1 MAQDNG
7 TLYVCIYLFDQFSE
21 ATLNRILIQRFPNV
35 SVDELRNHV
44 CDDRVFADIASD
56 QIPLEISLS
65 IRLGLNEAQT
75 EQIKRDNPTEREK
88 VIAMFRKWNHMKGSD
103 ATYYSLIIAFIED
116 GNRNTAE
123 FVIERFM
130 HYCLYQYDI
139 KCKSK
144 GTIIIIIF

>member
-1 MAQDNG
+1 MY
-7 TLYVCIYLFDQFSE
+7 LLIYDQFLE
-21 ATLNRILIQRFPNV
+21 ATLNRILTQRFPNV
-35 SVDELRNHV
+35 SVDELRSL

-88 VIAMFRKWNHMKGSD
+88 VIAMFRKWSQMKGSD
-103 ATYYSLIIAFIED
+103 ATYLSLIIAFIKD

-123 FVIERFM
+123 FVIERFV
-130 HYCLYQYDI
+130 HYRLQ
-139 KCKSK
+139 CKSK
-144 GTIIIIIF
+144 GTI